1 MWKKQKSKKIIAK
14 NIITGEIKTYD
25 AMIEAKKDGF
35 LPSEISRCCNHGG
48 THHGYVFELI

>member
-1 MWKKQKSKKIIAK
+1 MWKNIKGYEEIYKI
-14 NIITGEIKTYD
+14 YD

>member
-1 MWKKQKSKKIIAK
+1 MVRLTQIQI
-14 NIITGEIKTYD
+14 YD

-48 THHGYVFELI
+48 THHGYVFELIWDSLLP